1 MFDHFDFTAT
11 LEELENLAAL
21 YIPKLILAIIV
32 LVVGMV
38 IISRMVKGVRNMLSN
53 RQVDPSLVP
62 F

>member
-32 LVVGMV
+32 LVVGLV
-38 IISRMVKGVRNMLSN
+38 IIS
-53 RQVDPSLVP
+53 
-62 F
+62 